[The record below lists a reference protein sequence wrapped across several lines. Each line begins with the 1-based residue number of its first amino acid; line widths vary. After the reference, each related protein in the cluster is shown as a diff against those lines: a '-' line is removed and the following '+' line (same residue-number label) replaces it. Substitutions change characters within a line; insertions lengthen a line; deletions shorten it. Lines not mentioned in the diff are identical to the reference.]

1 MQHAQEQNYKSTPNI
16 PNRTSKDKQKI
27 PQHTPP
33 TLATHHPTIPSSVKQ
48 NSGVTGG
55 AGGRVPPET
64 SDLEISAGLSG
75 KKKRQEKKGKN
86 GEEKKENCK
95 KEGVK
100 LKWKEGKLQ
109 NEERT
114 SFFFSFYFSNPL
126 KFVLGLTKW
135 KFSTGKK
142 HFTPAKK
149 SGKITLPLRKKIPG
163 TPLKQNIK
171 RHVDTLTPSTPPHSL
186 LQKS

>member
-1 MQHAQEQNYKSTPNI
+1 MHKNKI
-16 PNRTSKDKQKI
+16 IKVLLTSLTEHQKTSRKI

-33 TLATHHPTIPSSVKQ
+33 TRPSQLRQTEQWLNRWDRGQSALQ
-48 NSGVTGG
+48 NFWPGNFCWPI
-55 AGGRVPPET
+55 R
-64 SDLEISAGLSG
+64 
-75 KKKRQEKKGKN
+75 KKRGKWKKGKN
-86 GEEKKENCK
+86 GEKKENCK

-114 SFFFSFYFSNPL
+114 FFFSFYFSNPL

-142 HFTPAKK
+142 HFTPGKK
-149 SGKITLPLRKKIPG
+149 SGKITLPPQKKIPG